1 MRSAYLYKSSLVIK
15 IALGT
20 AILLIVYITGLFFM
34 QMQNIGESF
43 DSMSISNKRLL
54 KIEKIFSAITFN
66 ESSVRSYI
74 ISKDSTYLRRRF
86 IPQDKLSSDFKD
98 LRKLSV
104 RSGDSK
110 SCDSLQALVNQRY
123 LLFSKILAFTAANP
137 NSSSD
142 AISSIMAESDA
153 VSDKIRDFAH
163 NLLED
168 EVLRMNKYEIA
179 HKYDVDTSVITSFL
193 LVTIALFILLLS
205 LNRISSDLKNLKNLN
220 DELQF
225 LNHTFSN
232 AEKIAGMSHWKHN
245 LATRRYSFSDNF
257 YNQIGRGYDAAQLGL
272 KSIIARLHPEDRE
285 RVTEVYDRAT
295 KEHKPSSVIYRLI
308 SRNGETKYIKSVMSY
323 AQNSQ
328 GEVVEIGVNYDITE
342 QQENTLSLE
351 QNNRELRDI
360 NTELESFNNIVSHD
374 LQEPLRK
381 IQMFIS
387 RIDERESDNLSEAGK
402 DYFNKIKLCA
412 NRMQNLLIDLV
423 NYSCTMKGERN
434 FEIVPIGEIMEG
446 VLSEL
451 ALNIEERRA
460 VVKVKSLPTANV
472 IPFQI
477 QQLFINLITNSLK
490 FSRQGTTI
498 KILITSPEVD
508 ANEFIDGRN
517 LNPKDWH
524 KIVVA
529 DNGIGFNPEFADK
542 IFQLFRR
549 LEKDI
554 DYSGTGIGLAIC
566 KKIIENHRGHI
577 IAEGRPGKGATFNI
591 YLPK

>member
-1 MRSAYLYKSSLVIK
+1 MVIK

-43 DSMSISNKRLL
+43 DSMSVSNKRLL
-54 KIEKIFSAITFN
+54 KIEKIFSAVTLN

-86 IPQDKLSSDFKD
+86 TPQEKLNSEFKD

-104 RSGDSK
+104 GNADNR
-110 SCDSLQALVNQRY
+110 SCDSLQALVNQRFI
-123 LLFSKILAFTAANP
+123 LFKKILEYTAANP
-137 NSSSD
+137 QHTSETIAD
-142 AISSIMAESDA
+142 IMAESDA
-153 VSDKIRDFAH
+153 VSDKIRDLAH
-163 NLLED
+163 DLLED

-193 LVTIALFILLLS
+193 LVTIALFILLVS

-232 AEKIAGMSHWKHN
+232 AEKIAGMSHWKYN

-285 RVTEVYDRAT
+285 RVTQVYDRASR
-295 KEHKPSSVIYRLI
+295 EHKSSSVIYRLI
-308 SRNGETKYIKSVMSY
+308 SKNGDTKHIKSVMSY
-323 AQNSQ
+323 AENSQ

-342 QQENTLSLE
+342 QQENTISLE

-387 RIDERESDNLSEAGK
+387 RIDERESQNLSDAGK

-423 NYSCTMKGERN
+423 NYSRTMKGERN
-434 FEIVPIGEIMEG
+434 FEIIHLGEILEN
-446 VLSEL
+446 VLAEL
-451 ALNIEERRA
+451 ALNIEERGA
-460 VVKVKSLPTANV
+460 VVNVKTLPTANV

-477 QQLFINLITNSLK
+477 HQLFINLITNSLK
-490 FSRQGTTI
+490 FSRQGI
-498 KILITSPEVD
+498 NPAISITAQELET
-508 ANEFIDGRN
+508 NEIIDGKL
-517 LNPKDWH
+517 LNPREWH
-524 KIVVA
+524 KIVVV
-529 DNGIGFNPEFADK
+529 DNGIGFRPEFADK

-566 KKIIENHRGHI
+566 KKIIENHKGHI
-577 IAEGRPGKGATFNI
+577 IAEGHPGKGATFII